1 MPRSLA
7 RAAEREVWFMAG
19 IEEVVGRQ
27 IAIGE
32 LKRRL
37 EPKGSGVVR
46 KCVTGEFYRPCLLLS
61 RKCGSG
67 GTSLARLLGERLRW
81 QIFDREIVEE
91 VARSA
96 HVRRQ
101 LIESVDERG
110 RSGWGEFRRMLVE
123 GEGVG
128 RELYLHHLR
137 HVILALGHHGD
148 VIILGRGAVYILPC
162 ECAVR
167 VRLVA
172 PLELRARRV
181 AERESIPLNRARRR
195 VEQTDAER
203 AAFIREVFGK
213 DVDSGEDYDLVL
225 DTGDLSL
232 EAAAAIVLARLQS
245 KLHVQLETAPC
256 GK

>member
-1 MPRSLA
+1 MSS
-7 RAAEREVWFMAG
+7 
-19 IEEVVGRQ
+19 IEQLVGTQ
-27 IAIGE
+27 IVLGE

-37 EPKGSGVVR
+37 EPKSSGDPGAR
-46 KCVTGEFYRPCLLLS
+46 YGPCLVVS
-61 RKCGSG
+61 RMCGSG
-67 GTSLARLLGERLRW
+67 GTSLARLVGERLKW

-96 HVRRQ
+96 HVRRN
-101 LIESVDERG
+101 LIESVDERV
-110 RSGWGEFRRMLVE
+110 RSGWKDFRRMLLE
-123 GEGVG
+123 GEGIG
-128 RELYLHHLR
+128 RESYLHHLR
-137 HVILALGHHGD
+137 HVILALGHHGH
-148 VIILGRGAVYILPC
+148 VIILGRGAVYILPPD
-162 ECAVR
+162 CAVR

-181 AERESIPLNRARRR
+181 AERENIPLSKAERR

-213 DVDSGEDYDLVL
+213 DVDSAENYDLVL
-225 DTGDLSL
+225 NTGDLSL
-232 EAAAAIVLARLQS
+232 EAAAEIVLTKLQA